1 MSLLADK
8 CILVTGIL
16 SKKSIAYGIAEQC
29 RNMGSELILTYQ
41 NERFE
46 SRIKDIASELGSAL
60 VYPCDVTN
68 DEQIDT
74 LFNNLE
80 KNNLTIDGLVHAV
93 AYAPRDAIGGSFLS
107 GCSRNSFQIAHDVS
121 AYSLVALVR
130 GALRL
135 MTNGG
140 SVVAMTYLGSERAVP
155 NYNTMGLAKASLE
168 AAIRYTAYEVG
179 SKGVRV
185 NGISAGPIRTIA
197 SSGIE
202 DFSNILKHVSSHAP
216 LKRNVTLDD
225 ISGTAGFLLSSLSSG
240 ITGEIL
246 YVDCGYRTVLPIG

>member
-1 MSLLADK
+1 
-8 CILVTGIL
+8 
-16 SKKSIAYGIAEQC
+16 
-29 RNMGSELILTYQ
+29 
-41 NERFE
+41 
-46 SRIKDIASELGSAL
+46 
-60 VYPCDVTN
+60 
-68 DEQIDT
+68 
-74 LFNNLE
+74 
-80 KNNLTIDGLVHAV
+80 DGLVHAV